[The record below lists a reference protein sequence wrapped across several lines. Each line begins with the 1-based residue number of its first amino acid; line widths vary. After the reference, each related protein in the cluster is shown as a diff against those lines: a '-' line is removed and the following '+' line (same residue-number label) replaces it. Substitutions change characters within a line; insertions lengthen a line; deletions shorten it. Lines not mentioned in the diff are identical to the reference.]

1 MIGPEDYTGDTYQVV
16 FEAGKTTAQFMIP
29 INDDD
34 VCEKEEIFVAD
45 LEIPAESVRFGVV
58 AGTPREA
65 TVTIKDDDG
74 ELT

>member
-16 FEAGKTTAQFMIP
+16 FEAGKTTAQFTIP

-34 VCEKEEIFVAD
+34 VCERKEIFVAD
-45 LEIPAESVRFGVV
+45 LEIPSESVRFGVV

-74 ELT
+74 ELM

>member
-16 FEAGKTTAQFMIP
+16 FEAGKTTANFMIP

-34 VCEKEEIFVAD
+34 VCEREEMFVAN
-45 LEIPAESVRFGVV
+45 LKVPAESVRFGVV

-65 TVTIKDDDG
+65 KVTINDNDG
-74 ELT
+74 EYM